1 MADFSMCKAI
11 YNCIQKD
18 ICQRYTYTPEPN
30 DQTYM
35 RFHNICDKDND
46 WYWFYGD
53 RSQMVK
59 VELIEDKA
67 EELVV
72 KEDET

>member
-1 MADFSMCKAI
+1 MADISMCKAI

-18 ICQRYTYTPEPN
+18 ICHRFNAIPEEN
-30 DQTYM
+30 DQVYM

-46 WYWFYGD
+46 WFYFYGD
-53 RSQMVK
+53 RSQLIK
-59 VELIEDKA
+59 AELIE

-72 KEDET
+72 KEDENT